1 MVDDY
6 PMNDEVDRD
15 AEMDDYDGYYDDAA
29 MVDESGGGSTQL
41 KEYDMEGDI
50 EAEYAEPM
58 VLAEPAD
65 GMITEQPAPAAAAGA
80 DIPIL
85 EGPTAAPSPADI
97 PILPAVATT
106 VVPQPLPTPPQPIP
120 GPVIADLPTVVFPNP
135 SAETQTVSSP
145 VTSTV
150 ETTTNPIATSITPEP
165 QHPSPPTEIVST
177 SPTTETKLPSEPQIE
192 VASKQEEATR
202 TPPAIPSQPSQNL
215 GAVPSAIEAPL
226 STEEPSQPPQTV
238 EETVETLVENSPTVI
253 VPHVTLYYDEQ
264 TFILFAP
271 HSETENSS
279 PSLLSEKFELFVA
292 PLNQFLRALRLVEA
306 QYFPEGED
314 FVFGLEY
321 PDLDLCID
329 ENSKYATTYSLK
341 DFCDALVACNHTNIA
356 LTLYQVTD
364 FEHSLKQRL
373 NGIAPEFPIES
384 TAPLEPTD
392 PPEVQVHIPE
402 TLAVQP
408 DQAEEAPALV
418 VEPTTQP
425 AAPEEAPGQDQ
436 PHEIQVSQ
444 VESERGLTDQQI
456 TGPPENET
464 TTIDVTVT
472 EVSAEV
478 PATELAAEVEEH
490 DDEVEEPEAAYEA
503 DELEDDDP
511 GEPVPADETQTSSN
525 DMSGHTA
532 EGTADES
539 AESSATLESSVH
551 GGVELGYE
559 PEDGQPEDGQPEDR
573 PDEARDNLQAE
584 PAVETATKSH
594 STDEEAPAPESNEV
608 VESQSQTNSQEL
620 DGPASEHDE
629 LDDSEAQELLS
640 EKLDQ
645 ISTQEDRQSVGRQTN
660 SSPGSSEYEV
670 YEEYEEYE
678 EADDQGE
685 STAYPEEEITHDA
698 LSAGQEH
705 PTPSNDPAKTPPVST
720 FPRITPP
727 GKRTLDARD
736 AEDEY
741 DYSVDEFYETDAKR
755 ARVE

>member
-50 EAEYAEPM
+50 EAEYEAPM

-65 GMITEQPAPAAAAGA
+65 GMITEQPAPVTAAVA

-97 PILPAVATT
+97 PILPAVTT
-106 VVPQPLPTPPQPIP
+106 AAVPQPLPTPPQPIP
-120 GPVIADLPTVVFPNP
+120 GPVTTDLPTVVFPNP
-135 SAETQTVSSP
+135 PAENQTVSGP
-145 VTSTV
+145 VTST
-150 ETTTNPIATSITPEP
+150 
-165 QHPSPPTEIVST
+165 
-177 SPTTETKLPSEPQIE
+177 
-192 VASKQEEATR
+192 
-202 TPPAIPSQPSQNL
+202 
-215 GAVPSAIEAPL
+215 
-226 STEEPSQPPQTV
+226 
-238 EETVETLVENSPTVI
+238 
-253 VPHVTLYYDEQ
+253 
-264 TFILFAP
+264 
-271 HSETENSS
+271 
-279 PSLLSEKFELFVA
+279 
-292 PLNQFLRALRLVEA
+292 FLRALRLEEA

-329 ENSKYATTYSLK
+329 ENSKYATIYSLK

-373 NGIAPEFPIES
+373 NGIVPEFPIES

-392 PPEVQVHIPE
+392 QPEVQVHIPE

-408 DQAEEAPALV
+408 DQAGEPPAPV

-425 AAPEEAPGQDQ
+425 AAPEEHPDQDQ
-436 PHEIQVSQ
+436 PQGTQVSQ
-444 VESERGLTDQQI
+444 IESERGQTDQQI
-456 TGPPENET
+456 ATLPKNET

-472 EVSAEV
+472 EVPAEV

-490 DDEVEEPEAAYEA
+490 DDEVEEPEAAYED

-511 GEPVPADETQTSSN
+511 GEPVPADDTQTSSN
-525 DMSGHTA
+525 DMSGHAA

-559 PEDGQPEDGQPEDR
+559 PEDGQPEDR
-573 PDEARDNLQAE
+573 PDEAYDHPQAE
-584 PAVETATKSH
+584 PAVETDTKNH
-594 STDEEAPAPESNEV
+594 LTDEEAPAPESNEV
-608 VESQSQTNSQEL
+608 VESHSQTDSQEL
-620 DGPASEHDE
+620 DEPASEHDE
-629 LDDSEAQELLS
+629 LDDSEAPLAFKEELLS
-640 EKLDQ
+640 EKIDQ
-645 ISTQEDRQSVGRQTN
+645 TSPQEDRQSVARQTN

-678 EADDQGE
+678 EAEGQGE
-685 STAYPEEEITHDA
+685 STAYPEEEIIHDT

-705 PTPSNDPAKTPPVST
+705 TTPSNDPAKTPPVSAVT
-720 FPRITPP
+720 RITPP

-741 DYSVDEFYETDAKR
+741 DYSVDEVYGAQDLYRFARAPPDSFVNRNRREASKGGMIDANSLLN
-755 ARVE
+755 A